1 MIKKISKQTVITHI
15 ITDVFYL
22 FFCYFGNRN
31 NVYKS
36 KQNFELLMKYLSIS
50 KLYLAAK
57 C

>member
-1 MIKKISKQTVITHI
+1 MIKKISKQPVITHI